1 MMLPLALGIL
11 RQMPRSEGTARN
23 TIFLLLGV
31 AYSSSVGGIGTLVGT
46 PPNGIAAAQL
56 GIGFLEWLKFGIPA
70 VLVLMPL
77 LVVVLR
83 RACRPEKIHIPDLER
98 LEFRFTRARV
108 LTLVIFGLTAAGW
121 VFSEPLAKRL
131 GATGAFNTLVALIAV
146 VALVSSGVLR
156 WQEIRKNTDWGV
168 LLLFGGGITLST
180 LIAQTGAGLW
190 LARLFSEWVEFW
202 PVPLVIGAV
211 IFFMVFLT
219 ELISNTALT
228 ALMVPIF
235 FLISGEMGIHPNKLI
250 LPLTIAAST
259 GFMMPVGTPPNA
271 LVFATDKVPQR
282 EMMRVGLIL
291 NLVFIVALTI
301 LSEILF

>member
-1 MMLPLALGIL
+1 MAHRIVRLGKGDFLSVCYLLFGVTAAIAMWVSHTATTAMMLPLALGIL

-168 LLLFGGGITLST
+168 LLLFGGGISAHSSLRRGR
-180 LIAQTGAGLW
+180 ACG
-190 LARLFSEWVEFW
+190 W
-202 PVPLVIGAV
+202 PVCSRNG
-211 IFFMVFLT
+211 
-219 ELISNTALT
+219 SNFGRCL
-228 ALMVPIF
+228 
-235 FLISGEMGIHPNKLI
+235 
-250 LPLTIAAST
+250 
-259 GFMMPVGTPPNA
+259 
-271 LVFATDKVPQR
+271 
-282 EMMRVGLIL
+282 
-291 NLVFIVALTI
+291 
-301 LSEILF
+301 